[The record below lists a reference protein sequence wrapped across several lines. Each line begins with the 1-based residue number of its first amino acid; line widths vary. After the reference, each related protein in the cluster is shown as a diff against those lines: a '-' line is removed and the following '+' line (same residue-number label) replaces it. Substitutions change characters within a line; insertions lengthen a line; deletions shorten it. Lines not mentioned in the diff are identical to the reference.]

1 MSRLSTLTHSLGFR
15 LLVPILLTTGI
26 VMTVHAVMT
35 FHSIKDHFLRFAET
49 DVERQIEMI
58 KRATHDGMLLNRKAD
73 VQLMIERLAAGP
85 DIACIRVYDKQG
97 VITMSGD
104 KAEIGRHMGI
114 DSETCLSCHKA
125 KPAHDTATLEQRGM
139 TQADDGG
146 EVLRH
151 MSVIENQNS
160 CATAACHAHPE
171 TNRVLGVLDLE
182 MSMRPANAAGA
193 AARRQVYSTTSILV
207 VVVGIVVAIVIRRFV
222 QRPIAQ
228 LYKGIR
234 RIADGDMATQV
245 EIPGQ
250 HELSRLAGAFNDMAK
265 DLGAARQEITE
276 WSQKLEDKVLEKTSE
291 LSRAQ
296 RQVLH
301 MEKMAS
307 LGKLSATVA
316 HELNNPLSGML
327 TFARLVR
334 RDIEKQPIAAETRE
348 ELSRYLRLVE
358 KECSRCGSIVQNLLV
373 FTRRMNAETTIVDV
387 NEIVEQSIMLIQH
400 HLQLSN
406 IELSLELLP
415 GDSSLLADG
424 AQVQQALVALLV
436 NAVESMQDEGRED
449 RRLSVRLEGNA
460 DEVQIHIGDTGV
472 GIPPEV
478 LQHIFEPFFSTK
490 QAESGVGL
498 GLSVVYGIVER
509 HEGRIEVDSQVGQGT
524 TFHIHLPRKSNVKAA
539 SGPVAAESPTPS
551 HESPS

>member
-1 MSRLSTLTHSLGFR
+1 MSRLSTLAHSLGFR
-15 LLVPILLTTGI
+15 LLVPIFLTTGV
-26 VMTVHAVMT
+26 VMAVHAVMT
-35 FHSIKDHFLRFAET
+35 FHSTKDHFLRFVET

-85 DIACIRVYDKQG
+85 DIACIRVYDKRG

-104 KAEIGRHMGI
+104 KKEIGHQIAMEG
-114 DSETCLSCHKA
+114 ETCLSCHVA
-125 KPAHDTATLEQRGM
+125 KPARDTATMEQRGM
-139 TQADDGG
+139 AHGVDGA

-151 MSVIENQNS
+151 LAVIENQVS

-171 TNRVLGVLDLE
+171 TKRVLGVLDLE
-182 MSMRPANAAGA
+182 MSMQPVNAAGA
-193 AARRQVYSTTSILV
+193 AARQQVYSTTSILIM
-207 VVVGIVVAIVIRRFV
+207 VVGVVVAIVIRRFV

-228 LYKGIR
+228 LYQGIR
-234 RIADGDMATQV
+234 RIADGDLETQL

-250 HELSRLAGAFNDMAK
+250 HELSRLAGAVNDMAK
-265 DLGAARQEITE
+265 ELGAARREVTE
-276 WSQKLEDKVLEKTSE
+276 WSQKLEDKVIEKTSE

-327 TFARLVR
+327 TLARLVR
-334 RDIEKQPIAAETRE
+334 RDLEKQPIAEETRDE
-348 ELSRYLRLVE
+348 MSRYLRLVE
-358 KECSRCGSIVQNLLV
+358 KECSRCGSIVQNLLL
-373 FTRRMNAETTIVDV
+373 FTRRMNSETAIVDL
-387 NEIVEQSIMLIQH
+387 NEIVEQSVMLVQH
-400 HLQLSN
+400 HLKLAN
-406 IELSLELLP
+406 IELTTQLLQ
-415 GDSSLLADG
+415 GDSTLVADG
-424 AQVQQALVALLV
+424 SQVQQAIVALLV
-436 NAVESMQDEGRED
+436 NAVEAMKDSGRDD
-449 RRLSVRLEGNA
+449 RRLLIRLDGDAEELRI
-460 DEVQIHIGDTGV
+460 DVEDTGV

-478 LQHIFEPFFSTK
+478 LPHIFEPFFSTK

-509 HEGRIEVDSQVGQGT
+509 HGGRIEVDSIVHRGT
-524 TFHIHLPRKSNVKAA
+524 TFHIRLPRKPRVKDAPTT
-539 SGPVAAESPTPS
+539 GAAELAPS
-551 HESPS
+551 NE

>member
-15 LLVPILLTTGI
+15 LLVPIVLTTGI

-49 DVERQIEMI
+49 DGERQIEMI

-104 KAEIGRHMGI
+104 KSEIGRQMGM
-114 DSETCLSCHKA
+114 DCETCLSCHVA
-125 KPAHDTATLEQRGM
+125 KPAHDAATLEQRGM
-139 TQADDGG
+139 TQADDGA

-151 MSVIENQNS
+151 MSVIENQVS
-160 CATAACHAHPE
+160 CSTAACHAHPE

-182 MSMRPANAAGA
+182 MSLRPANAAGA
-193 AARRQVYSTTSILV
+193 AARRQVFSTTSILV

-228 LYKGIR
+228 LYQGIR
-234 RIADGDMATQV
+234 RIADGDLATKM

-265 DLGAARQEITE
+265 DLGSARQEITE

-334 RDIEKQPIAAETRE
+334 RDIEKQPIAAETRD

-358 KECSRCGSIVQNLLV
+358 KECSRCGSIVQNLLM
-373 FTRRMNAETTIVDV
+373 FTRRMNAETTVVDL
-387 NEIVEQSIMLIQH
+387 NEIVEQSVMLIQH

-406 IELSLELLP
+406 IELSTELLQ
-415 GDSSLLADG
+415 GDATLTADG
-424 AQVQQALVALLV
+424 AQVQQAIVALLV
-436 NAVESMQDEGRED
+436 NAVESMQDAGRED
-449 RRLSVRLEGNA
+449 RRLSIRLEGDA
-460 DEVQIHIGDTGV
+460 DEVRIHIEDTGV

-478 LQHIFEPFFSTK
+478 LPHIFEPFYSTK

-509 HEGRIEVDSQVGQGT
+509 HEGRIDVDSQIGRGT
-524 TFHIHLPRKSNVKAA
+524 TFHVHLPRKARIKAA
-539 SGPVAAESPTPS
+539 GPGAAKSAPPNY
-551 HESPS
+551 